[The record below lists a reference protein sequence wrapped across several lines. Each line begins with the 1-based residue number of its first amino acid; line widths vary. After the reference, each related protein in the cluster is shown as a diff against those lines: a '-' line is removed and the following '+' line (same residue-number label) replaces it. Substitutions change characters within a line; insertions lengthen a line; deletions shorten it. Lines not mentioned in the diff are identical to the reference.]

1 MDIQE
6 LQQIAESSMTENHI
20 NFVNRG
26 AYNNWTRDRNRT
38 KLDEISINPRL
49 LRDITGR
56 DISTTVQGEKI
67 SFPVMCAP
75 AGGQC
80 ASHPDGELATAR
92 AAGRAGTLMVL
103 PVGSGYTIEQV
114 SEVATGPIWFQHI
127 HYSDG
132 ITEEFLPRLKP
143 AGYSAVVLTVDAIG
157 PFNLDKAIPTRHAS
171 IEGKMFGSLEGHD
184 ELLDK
189 NGSVQW
195 EPPNI
200 TWQRLKWIKTLSDD
214 LPLIIKGIRN
224 AEDALLCAEYDVDG
238 VVVSNHGGRQFDG
251 GRSSIEI
258 LPEVVNAIGDYLEV
272 YFDSGVR
279 SGLDVF
285 KALAMGAR
293 AAFVGRPIH
302 WGLAHDGE
310 AGVSLALEILR
321 SEFDKVFA
329 FSGCRNVAEVNRD
342 YVKLI

>member
-1 MDIQE
+1 
-6 LQQIAESSMTENHI
+6 
-20 NFVNRG
+20 
-26 AYNNWTRDRNRT
+26 
-38 KLDEISINPRL
+38 
-49 LRDITGR
+49 
-56 DISTTVQGEKI
+56 
-67 SFPVMCAP
+67 
-75 AGGQC
+75 
-80 ASHPDGELATAR
+80 
-92 AAGRAGTLMVL
+92 
-103 PVGSGYTIEQV
+103 
-114 SEVATGPIWFQHI
+114 
-127 HYSDG
+127 
-132 ITEEFLPRLKP
+132 
-143 AGYSAVVLTVDAIG
+143 
-157 PFNLDKAIPTRHAS
+157 
-171 IEGKMFGSLEGHD
+171 MFGSLEGHD

-200 TWQRLKWIKTLSDD
+200 TWQRLKWIKTLSDG

-329 FSGCRNVAEVNRD
+329 FSGCRNVS
-342 YVKLI
+342 KL